1 MNTVFFDLET
11 MGLSRNRDSILEIA
25 AIAVD
30 ENNHII
36 DGAVYNTFINP
47 QKAIPFP
54 ITQLTGIS
62 DKDVRN
68 APTEF
73 IAIKG
78 FVDFLKKYNVKA
90 IAGHNICRF
99 DIPFIKERAAQWNI
113 ELDLPKVEI
122 DTLAIAKEKHKA
134 GLLPGYNYTTDKGNL
149 SFKLEWLM
157 DYYNIGS
164 QDHRAIN
171 DVRHNIE
178 VYRELTSKEE
188 DYGF

>member
-25 AIAVD
+25 AIVVD

-47 QKAIPFP
+47 QKKIPFP

-62 DKDVRN
+62 DMDVRN

-78 FVDFLKKYNVKA
+78 FVDFLKKYNVQV
-90 IAGHNICRF
+90 IAGHNIVRF

-113 ELDLPKVEI
+113 DIDLPQTVI
-122 DTLAIAKEKHKA
+122 DTLTIAKEKHKA

>member
-1 MNTVFFDLET
+1 M
-11 MGLSRNRDSILEIA
+11 
-25 AIAVD
+25 
-30 ENNHII
+30 
-36 DGAVYNTFINP
+36 
-47 QKAIPFP
+47 
-54 ITQLTGIS
+54 
-62 DKDVRN
+62 
-68 APTEF
+68 
-73 IAIKG
+73 
-78 FVDFLKKYNVKA
+78 
-90 IAGHNICRF
+90 
-99 DIPFIKERAAQWNI
+99 
-113 ELDLPKVEI
+113 
-122 DTLAIAKEKHKA
+122 AIAKEKHKA